1 MCLDLHPIRNPQ
13 TMRVSL
19 PGHLKSLKYVACTL
33 EFMDNKIFGLSTKR
47 SDILPLVNLGDS
59 EFLS

>member
-1 MCLDLHPIRNPQ
+1 
-13 TMRVSL
+13 MRVSL